1 MGATIATIVGAIA
14 AGVVIGPLARLA
26 LPGSQNLSLIQTI
39 GAGAWGALFGGF
51 IAQMLGVGTTS
62 GVDWI
67 KLLIQVAV
75 AALAIVLWMNHRKE
89 GA

>member
-1 MGATIATIVGAIA
+1 MV
-14 AGVVIGPLARLA
+14 
-26 LPGSQNLSLIQTI
+26 
-39 GAGAWGALFGGF
+39 GGF